1 MEALIMQP
9 ENKEQL
15 TALKAIAK
23 ALKIPFK
30 TAELSEREKTINL
43 YGLELV
49 EAVERAEKS
58 IAKGNVKTLD
68 PTKSLWENLQ

>member
-1 MEALIMQP
+1 METLLMLP

-15 TALKAIAK
+15 AALKAIAK

-30 TAELSEREKTINL
+30 AAELSEHEKTIKL
-43 YGLELV
+43 YGAELV
-49 EAVERAEKS
+49 EAIERAEKS

-68 PTKSLWENLQ
+68 PTKSLWDNLQ